1 MASLVEHDAIAAAVV
16 GVASL
21 PMALDLWCGVFG
33 FEIVAQAVAQDGIL
47 YHNELETFW
56 QLPRRSITAQAVV
69 GTPGIATGRVWLVEF
84 AEPDPA
90 VRHGAATI
98 DLCPKSLNLAPRD
111 LPARYEEMLARG
123 LSFRS
128 PWVKYPAGAFDV
140 YEVQLAAHDSVNIG
154 MLEMIGL
161 PFAFNER
168 GYAGITN
175 FVSVVEDIDAEKNFY
190 REAFGLELI
199 GEHRLRGEK
208 IEKLIGLP
216 SGAVVA
222 MNIFGAQENP
232 YGQMQLVAYQ
242 GAKGTNRY
250 PSARPPACGQL
261 HPVWLTNRLDAFGD
275 DARTIHTLLGTVEAI
290 RLQTPGGMMTD
301 IFRRK

>member
-1 MASLVEHDAIAAAVV
+1 MASLFEQDAIAAAVV

-21 PMALDLWCGVFG
+21 PVALDLWRDVFG
-33 FEIVAQAVAQDGIL
+33 FELIAQQAGADAS
-47 YHNELETFW
+47 LESYW
-56 QLPRRSITAQAVV
+56 QLPTGGIKAQALVS
-69 GTPGIATGRVWLVEF
+69 TPGIATGRVWLIEF
-84 AEPDPA
+84 TNPGLP

-111 LPARYEEMLARG
+111 LPALYEEMLARG

-128 PWVKYPAGAFDV
+128 PSVKYPAGVFDV
-140 YEVQLAAHDSVNIG
+140 HEVQLLAHDGLNLG
-154 MLEMIGL
+154 LLEMIGL

-175 FVSVVEDIDAEKNFY
+175 FVAVVADIEAETNFY

-199 GEHRLRGEK
+199 GEHRLRGEQ

-216 SGAVVA
+216 AGTVLA
-222 MNIFGAQENP
+222 MNIFGAKENP

-242 GAKGTNRY
+242 GAQGTNRY

-261 HPVWLTNRLDAFGD
+261 HPVWLTKRLDAFGGGGS
-275 DARTIHTLLGTVEAI
+275 TIHTLLGTVEAVRI
-290 RLQTPGGMMTD
+290 QTPGGMMTD
-301 IFRRK
+301 IFSLK

>member
-1 MASLVEHDAIAAAVV
+1 MASLVEQNAIAAAVV

-21 PMALDLWCGVFG
+21 PVALDLWVGVFG
-33 FEIVAQAVAQDGIL
+33 FELIAQQDGADAS
-47 YHNELETFW
+47 LESFW
-56 QLPRRSITAQAVV
+56 QLPRGSITAQALV
-69 GTPGIATGRVWLVEF
+69 GTRGVSTGRVWLVEF
-84 AEPDPA
+84 AEPAEA
-90 VRHGAATI
+90 VRHEAATI
-98 DLCPKSLNLAPRD
+98 DLSPKSLNLAPRD
-111 LPARYEEMLARG
+111 LPARYEEMMTRG

-140 YEVQLAAHDSVNIG
+140 HEVQLLAHDGLNLG
-154 MLEMIGL
+154 LLEMIGL

-168 GYAGITN
+168 GFAGITN
-175 FVSVVEDIDAEKNFY
+175 FVAVVEDIEAETIFY
-190 REAFGLELI
+190 RKVFGLELI

-216 SGAVVA
+216 TGAVVA
-222 MNIFGAQENP
+222 MNIFGARENP

-250 PSARPPACGQL
+250 LSARPPACGQL
-261 HPVWLTNRLDAFGD
+261 HPVWLTKSLDAFGGTIS
-275 DARTIHTLLGTVEAI
+275 TIHTPLGKVEAV

-301 IFRRK
+301 IFSLK